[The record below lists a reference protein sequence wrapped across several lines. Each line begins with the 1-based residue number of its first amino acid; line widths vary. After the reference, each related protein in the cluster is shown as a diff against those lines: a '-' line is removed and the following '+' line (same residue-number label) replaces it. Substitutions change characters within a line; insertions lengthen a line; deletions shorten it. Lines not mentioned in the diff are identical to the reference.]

1 MIVLHNS
8 YDGASLEF
16 VRLHTGPGDEIYDW
30 YKGGREAWAAKG
42 GTMHVSAFPS
52 VIVDIPT
59 FLVDKM
65 DSERN
70 VIGTIQLDAEQ
81 VALRQ
86 VLDVAEVSAFLA
98 DQNKRLAKS
107 KTLGLTPSPQTLTL
121 DNLNQVDTGRG

>member
-1 MIVLHNS
+1 
-8 YDGASLEF
+8 
-16 VRLHTGPGDEIYDW
+16 
-30 YKGGREAWAAKG
+30 
-42 GTMHVSAFPS
+42 MHVSAFPS

-107 KTLGLTPSPQTLTL
+107 KTLGLTPSPAKLTL
-121 DNLNQVDTGRG
+121 ANLNQADTGRG